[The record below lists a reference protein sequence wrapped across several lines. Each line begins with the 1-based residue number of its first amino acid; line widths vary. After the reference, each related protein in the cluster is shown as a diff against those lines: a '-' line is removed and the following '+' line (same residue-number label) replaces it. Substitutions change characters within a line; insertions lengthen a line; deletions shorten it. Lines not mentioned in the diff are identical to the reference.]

1 MSEVIC
7 KAIHGDR
14 FSGLFSRD
22 FAWEH
27 GVMCRLSIFFVAA
40 ISCLFSP
47 PLHAGETG
55 KSILNSRCVSCHNL
69 KGPAPVTLAALWKRK
84 GPDLFYAGNKYKHDW
99 LVSWLQKPERIRP
112 AGMFYRD
119 HIKPGPK
126 HDVVDASTLKPH
138 VSLNK
143 RDATAVADALMTFKA
158 NSNLVASEKLI
169 PAPSPIGEM
178 MFDKIYGCMACHQ
191 IEPGY
196 GGMSGSEAYTA
207 GKRLQASFMLSY
219 IKNPQAWDPKIWM
232 PNKHVPADNIQQLVN
247 YLIDLSKEDFSDE
260 Q

>member
-1 MSEVIC
+1 MYGVIC
-7 KAIHGDR
+7 KARLGSR
-14 FSGLFSRD
+14 FSHLFRRD
-22 FAWEH
+22 FAWEYGLMLH
-27 GVMCRLSIFFVAA
+27 LSVLLVAA
-40 ISCLFSP
+40 VSCLFSP
-47 PLHAGETG
+47 SLYAGEAG
-55 KSILNSRCVSCHNL
+55 ESILNSRCVACHDL
-69 KGPAPVTLAALWKRK
+69 KGPAPATLAALWQRQ

-99 LVSWLQKPERIRP
+99 LVAWLQKPVRIRP

-119 HIKPGPK
+119 HIKPGRK
-126 HDVVDASTLKPH
+126 HDVVDKSTLKPH
-138 VSLNK
+138 VSLSK
-143 RDATAVADALMTFKA
+143 EEAAAVADALMALKA

-196 GGMSGSEAYTA
+196 GGMSGPEAYTA
-207 GKRLQASFMLSY
+207 GKRLQTSFMLSY

-232 PNKHVPADNIQQLVN
+232 PNKHVPTDNIQQLVN

-260 Q
+260 

>member
-1 MSEVIC
+1 MNT
-7 KAIHGDR
+7 R
-14 FSGLFSRD
+14 LF
-22 FAWEH
+22 
-27 GVMCRLSIFFVAA
+27 LSILFGMT
-40 ISCLFSP
+40 CLLSP
-47 PLHAGETG
+47 QAYAGEDG
-55 KSILNSRCVSCHNL
+55 LSILTSRCATCHNL
-69 KGPAPVTLAALWKRK
+69 KGPAPTSLKALWQRK
-84 GPDLFYAGNKYKHDW
+84 GPDLFYAGNKYRHDW
-99 LVSWLQKPERIRP
+99 LVTWLQKPVRIRP

-126 HDVVDASTLKPH
+126 HDVVDESTLKPH
-138 VSLNK
+138 LRLNK
-143 RDATAVADALMTFKA
+143 ADAMAVADALMTLKA
-158 NSNLVASEKLI
+158 HSNLVASEKLT

-191 IEPGY
+191 IEPGF
-196 GGMSGSEAYTA
+196 GGMSGPEAYTA
-207 GKRLQASFMLSY
+207 GKRLQAPFMLSY